1 MRYLQF
7 FIFLLLTLHSVSYAQ
22 IKIDG
27 PTCVTT
33 GILYQYNFTGKIDST
48 ARMEIC
54 ITGGSFENNAKE
66 CIRGKAL
73 SYVRIIWDGNS
84 KRNFISV
91 ISSSGKV
98 FLEAAIT
105 TALAGGKIDDV
116 SLLQNV
122 DAASLPA
129 NILCS
134 SATGGTCSGSYTY
147 QWQESLDN
155 ISWTDLADTNT
166 QNFIFKTVVNKTTF
180 YRRQSKIAKSDV
192 FALSDIAVVVVGK

>member
-7 FIFLLLTLHSVSYAQ
+7 FIFLLLGLHSVSYAQ

-33 GILYQYNFTGKIDST
+33 GIMYQYNFTGKIDST

-54 ITGGSFENNAKE
+54 ITGGSFENNSKE
-66 CIRGKAL
+66 CIRGKTL

-84 KRNFISV
+84 KRNFISLV
-91 ISSSGKV
+91 SSSGKV

-105 TALAGGKIDDV
+105 TSLSGGKID
-116 SLLQNV
+116 
-122 DAASLPA
+122 AASVLQTVDGIKLPA
-129 NILCS
+129 NLICS
-134 SATGGTCSGSYTY
+134 PATGGTCSGAYAY
-147 QWQESLDN
+147 QWQESVDN
-155 ISWTDLADTNT
+155 ANWADLPGANT
-166 QNFIFKTVVNKTTF
+166 QNFIFQTAVDKTTF

-192 FALSDIAVVVVGK
+192 FALSDIAAVVVGK